1 MLRNTP
7 RFLAGVGLL
16 ALAFGGAATTA
27 RADFVIEVSTSG
39 GYSQTIDD
47 NGLFDLNPDLGEIT
61 VDTTAF
67 NQDLAVNNT
76 GFKVTQ
82 GLGASTNALVGSGEL
97 ATLSING
104 EIQRTDGA
112 LGGDTITFITR
123 SSANPPPDYSYPF
136 PVGGAFA
143 LNSSTGGTFLVSTA
157 GDNTTFQ
164 SFFTDAA
171 SATTPSSLLVIP
183 AAPSYSADSP
193 EVLLG
198 FRPSPFD
205 LSSTLTLT
213 LNSTLDK
220 AQFTGTTTLRAI
232 PEPGSIALLMLGG
245 AGLVA
250 VSRRRRAVA

>member
-1 MLRNTP
+1 MLRHTP

-27 RADFVIEVSTSG
+27 RADFVIEVSSG
-39 GYSQTIDD
+39 AYFLSIDD
-47 NGLFDLNPDLGEIT
+47 NGLFDTNPNLGEIS
-61 VDTTAF
+61 VDTTAL

-82 GLGASTNALVGSGEL
+82 GLGASTNALDGSGTL

-104 EIQRTDGA
+104 EIQRTNGA
-112 LGGDTITFITR
+112 LGSDLISFVTR

-136 PVGGAFA
+136 PVGGAFQ
-143 LNSSTGGTFLVSTA
+143 LTSSTGGTFLISSA
-157 GDNTTFQ
+157 GDQTTFQ
-164 SFFTDAA
+164 STVTDSA
-171 SATTPSSLLVIP
+171 SVSTSSTNLVIP
-183 AAPSYSADSP
+183 AAPSYSQDSP
-193 EVLLG
+193 PVLLG
-198 FRPSPFD
+198 SAGPPWD

-213 LNSTLDK
+213 LNNTLDK
-220 AQFTGTTTLRAI
+220 GQFTGTTTLRAI

-250 VSRRRRAVA
+250 VSRRRRAAV